1 MLSESLL
8 SIIDTVSRL
17 GSFTAAAN
25 YLNKVPSAISY
36 SIKQVEDELGTP
48 LFVRHHRSVS
58 LTPAGEHFLTVSRD
72 LLKQL
77 QDIKHSTQ
85 RVANNWQP
93 TISITFDSLVRA
105 DKISA
110 LIANFYK
117 KFDDVE
123 LIVRLG
129 VFNGVLESLVTGHSD
144 LAIGATA
151 AIPNGGYFKYRD
163 MGKVD
168 WVFCVNSKHPLSSS
182 EKPLLNEELTQYPV
196 VCIEDTARET
206 PKRELWRLP
215 NQRRI
220 IVPDWIRAINCV
232 SSGLG
237 VGFFPRHLVDM
248 FISAGRLVEKTLEK
262 PLISEPCCIAWNDSN
277 RSIELEWL
285 LDYVGSTEN
294 MNKEWLS

>member
-8 SIIDTVSRL
+8 NIIDTVSRL

-48 LFVRHHRSVS
+48 LFVRHHRSVT
-58 LTPAGEHFLTVSRD
+58 LTPAGEHFLKVSRD

-77 QDIKHSTQ
+77 QDVKHSTQ

-93 TISITFDSLVRA
+93 TICITFDSLVRA

-110 LIANFYK
+110 LIAHFYK

-129 VFNGVLESLVTGHSD
+129 VFNGVLESLVTGQSD

-151 AIPNGGYFKYRD
+151 AIPNGGYFKYIN

-168 WVFCVNSKHPLSSS
+168 WIFCVNSKHPLSTSDI
-182 EKPLLNEELTQYPV
+182 PLTDESLRQYPV
-196 VCIEDTARET
+196 VCIEDTAKET
-206 PKRELWRLP
+206 PKRELWRLA

-220 IVPDWIRAINCV
+220 VVPDWIRAINCV

-237 VGFFPRHLVDM
+237 VGFFPRHLVDI
-248 FISAGRLVEKTLEK
+248 FISSGRLVEMKLES
-262 PLISEPCCIAWNDSN
+262 PILSEPCCIAWNDN
-277 RSIELEWL
+277 KRSTELEWL

-294 MNKEWLS
+294 MHKEWLS